1 MMEPR
6 RLKLDKDRA
15 IVVQVAAKIAADMT
29 AKNVGLDERIAEFAT
44 LFQTVEEILT
54 DTIFGSASAV
64 QSGPSQAEAVEM
76 IKSSFNATEVEPNTG
91 FSVAIAGKQHGP
103 LPDWLVKACRKD
115 GVTKVYDNR
124 DGLET
129 NPKRPWFKSVD
140 GDKAYWPPRTR

>member
-6 RLKLDKDRA
+6 RLRLDKDRA

-44 LFQTVEEILT
+44 LFQTVEGILT
-54 DTIFGSASAV
+54 DTIFGSAAPTAV
-64 QSGPSQAEAVEM
+64 TSQAEAVEM

-103 LPDWLVKACRKD
+103 LPDWLVKACRRD

>member
-1 MMEPR
+1 M
-6 RLKLDKDRA
+6 DKDRA

-29 AKNVGLDERIAEFAT
+29 SKNVGLDEKIAEFAAI
-44 LFQTVEEILT
+44 FSTVEEILI
-54 DTIFGSASAV
+54 DTIFGGQPEVKQPVSAS
-64 QSGPSQAEAVEM
+64 EAAEM
-76 IKSSFNATEVEPNTG
+76 IKSAFNATEVEGNVG

-115 GVTKVYDNR
+115 GITKVYDNR

-140 GDKAYWPPRTR
+140 GDKAYWPPRSR

>member
-1 MMEPR
+1 
-6 RLKLDKDRA
+6 LDKDRA

-29 AKNVGLDERIAEFAT
+29 SKNVGLDEKIAEFAAI
-44 LFQTVEEILT
+44 FSTVEEILI
-54 DTIFGSASAV
+54 DTIFGSAPAVATPVSAEDAV
-64 QSGPSQAEAVEM
+64 QM
-76 IKSSFNATEVEPNTG
+76 IKSSFNAAEVEPNVG

-115 GVTKVYDNR
+115 GVVKVYDNR